1 MNKNETVSES
11 TNITTS
17 DEDSL
22 TSLNS
27 DTKRIKTK
35 IVESSLLPDTKLSL
49 ITHSIFM
56 PHDVREEEIASDVGL
71 IGDTLRGRTEHFNVF
86 YDSSLGNDGIR
97 IADAILSV
105 CEQDYLKLQEFF
117 NGITPGGIPFNIH
130 ITKGSSGA
138 SHPTCASTEIS
149 IGARAASGVNI
160 PFMCSLLVAE
170 EDEVFEAFFGH
181 GWGCGD
187 SNGEGL
193 SRILANEIYPNV
205 EPPNFVSAPVWLD
218 NGRPD
223 YINRTDATDTNYISI
238 GCSVLFLYWLHYQLN
253 FSWKEI
259 ILAGAPTLAKT
270 YKNLTGRTDGL
281 ERFKE
286 LLQYHFPEGQPSGV
300 TSDNVFP
307 LSEPPS

>member
-1 MNKNETVSES
+1 
-11 TNITTS
+11 
-17 DEDSL
+17 
-22 TSLNS
+22 
-27 DTKRIKTK
+27 
-35 IVESSLLPDTKLSL
+35 
-49 ITHSIFM
+49 
-56 PHDVREEEIASDVGL
+56 
-71 IGDTLRGRTEHFNVF
+71 
-86 YDSSLGNDGIR
+86 
-97 IADAILSV
+97 
-105 CEQDYLKLQEFF
+105 
-117 NGITPGGIPFNIH
+117 
-130 ITKGSSGA
+130 
-138 SHPTCASTEIS
+138 
-149 IGARAASGVNI
+149 
-160 PFMCSLLVAE
+160 MCSLLVAE

-223 YINRTDATDTNYISI
+223 YVNRTDATDTNYMSI
-238 GCSVLFLYWLHYQLN
+238 GCSVLFLNWLHYQLN

-259 ILAGAPTLAKT
+259 ILAGAQTLAKT

-281 ERFKE
+281 ERLKT

-307 LSEPPS
+307 LSEPSS